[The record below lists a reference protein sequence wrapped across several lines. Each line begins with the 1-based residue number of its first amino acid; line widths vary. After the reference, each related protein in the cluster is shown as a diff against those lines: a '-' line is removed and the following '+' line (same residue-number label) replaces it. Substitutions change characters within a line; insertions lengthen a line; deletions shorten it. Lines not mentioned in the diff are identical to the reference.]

1 MLTACGIETLHQSL
15 RQQQLYSSVATVL
28 TACGIETLPWH
39 FSTLRQP
46 MLQQC
51 LPLAVLKQ
59 PKIKKGECPVAFNVA
74 TVLTACGI
82 ETLFRRQFGLGV
94 QLPVA
99 TVLTAC
105 GIETG
110 KKLPAPY
117 LKFSIVATVLTACGI
132 ETFKDTMTKLTD
144 IQLQQCL
151 PLAVLKRIS
160 ITF

>member
-1 MLTACGIETLHQSL
+1 MLTACGIET
-15 RQQQLYSSVATVL
+15 
-28 TACGIETLPWH
+28 
-39 FSTLRQP
+39 
-46 MLQQC
+46 
-51 LPLAVLKQ
+51 
-59 PKIKKGECPVAFNVA
+59 
-74 TVLTACGI
+74 
-82 ETLFRRQFGLGV
+82 FRIRRNRCDIV
-94 QLPVA
+94 PVA

-151 PLAVLKRIS
+151 PLAVLKLASANVLWIVLSTPVATVLTACGIETFSIS
-160 ITF
+160 IEA

>member
-1 MLTACGIETLHQSL
+1 MNRGLNI
-15 RQQQLYSSVATVL
+15 
-28 TACGIETLPWH
+28 
-39 FSTLRQP
+39 
-46 MLQQC
+46 
-51 LPLAVLKQ
+51 
-59 PKIKKGECPVAFNVA
+59 VA

-151 PLAVLKRIS
+151 PLAVLKLASANVLWIVLSTPVATVLTACGIETYIHYLLRILHKCRCNS
-160 ITF
+160 AYRLRY